1 MFWVPDQKWT
11 NLRLVFWSW
20 QCYSC
25 ASPRR
30 RGSLWQSCTGRTLT
44 LEWCVYW
51 RLNFFLI
58 FEVGSQVDLHLVN
71 LIEVVTELLLAE
83 DDLNLRM
90 AVGTGVVSVQG
101 HTVTKQIWTL
111 QPIFCWFFKKTK
123 RFDFV
128 YDTIQTIL

>member
-1 MFWVPDQKWT
+1 MTTTCDIIVSYDQKCFMFWVPDQKWT

-51 RLNFFLI
+51 RLNFFSHLWSRFSGWSSFGELDWGGHWAASCRGWPQFEDGSRHRCSKCARTHGDETNLNPATNILLI
-58 FEVGSQVDLHLVN
+58 F
-71 LIEVVTELLLAE
+71 
-83 DDLNLRM
+83 
-90 AVGTGVVSVQG
+90 
-101 HTVTKQIWTL
+101 
-111 QPIFCWFFKKTK
+111 
-123 RFDFV
+123 
-128 YDTIQTIL
+128 